1 MTASQGRGLLLRVNT
16 SGSTFVTAGGLRSKQ
31 VKRAVG
37 KVDVT
42 SADSAGRWQELLPGA
57 AALSMTFSASDF
69 VWLND
74 AAYVAVKAGF
84 ETGTMLVCQIV
95 YPGTGYYQGNFVVTQ
110 LDESA
115 PYDKEISSALTIE
128 SSGVPVWTA
137 GAPSS

>member
-1 MTASQGRGLLLRVNT
+1 MSASPGRGLLLRVNT
-16 SGSTFVTAGGLRSKQ
+16 TGSTFATAGGLRTKQ

-37 KVDVT
+37 KVEVT

-57 AALSMTFSASDF
+57 APQSLSFSAADF

-74 AAYVAVKAGF
+74 AAYGAVRTAFEAG
-84 ETGTMLVCQIV
+84 GLLQCQIV
-95 YPGTGYYQGNFVVTQ
+95 YPGSGFYQGAFMVTQ

-115 PYDKEISSALTIE
+115 PHDREISSSLTLE

-137 GAPSS
+137 GAPS

>member
-1 MTASQGRGLLLRVNT
+1 MSASPGRGLLLRVNT

-31 VKRAVG
+31 VKRSTT

-57 AALSMTFSASDF
+57 AAQGLSFSASDF

-74 AAYVAVKAGF
+74 AAYAAARSAF
-84 ETGTMLVCQIV
+84 EGGTLLQCQIV
-95 YPGTGYYQGNFVVTQ
+95 YPGAGYYQGAFVVTQ
-110 LDESA
+110 LDDTA
-115 PYDKEISSALTIE
+115 PHDREISSALTLD

-137 GAPSS
+137 GAPS